1 MRTCDTCN
9 TEKPDAK
16 FRPFGRGRK
25 KTCLDCEGNDDPEQA
40 ATAAPA
46 PADAGLRAGPAL
58 SIAPGLGIE
67 AWIENGCLQ
76 MSQGDDVVAL
86 SKTEFRV
93 LAAQF
98 EEWAAA

>member
-25 KTCLDCEGNDDPEQA
+25 KTCVDCEGGGGEPEQ
-40 ATAAPA
+40 TAEPA
-46 PADAGLRAGPAL
+46 PVDAGLRDGPAL
-58 SIAPGLGIE
+58 SIAPGLGLD

-76 MSQGDDVVAL
+76 MSQGEDVVAL

-98 EEWAAA
+98 HDWAQA